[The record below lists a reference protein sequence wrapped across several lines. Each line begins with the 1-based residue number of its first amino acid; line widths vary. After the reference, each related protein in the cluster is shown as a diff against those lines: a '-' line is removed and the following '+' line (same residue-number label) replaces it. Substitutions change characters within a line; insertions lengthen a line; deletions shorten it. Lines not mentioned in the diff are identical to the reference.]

1 MQGGAV
7 LQEQCCSSLHGLH
20 LPLPLSQL
28 GKMTLQAIKWQDNQL
43 YVLDQLLLPLESQ
56 YINVRDVK
64 DGWQVISKMQV
75 RGAPAI
81 AIVGCLSLAV
91 ELINTSFEDKD
102 ELLDTINKKLDY
114 LVTARPTAVNLQKAA
129 EELKAISKK
138 LYEDNLSVEDMVKL
152 VSSWC
157 QKMLDDDINTNKKIG
172 WFGAESILKS
182 AGGRNVQLLTHC
194 NTGSLATAGYGTA
207 LGVIR
212 SIHEQGRLAQAY
224 CTETRP
230 YNQGARLTAY
240 ELVFEKMPATLICD
254 SMAAALMNCRKID
267 AVLVGADRVIRNG
280 DTANKIGTY
289 QLAVTAKCHKVP
301 FYVCAPTTSID
312 LNLGEGKDIPIEER
326 PCEEMTDIAGIRIAS
341 PGISCWNPAFDVT
354 PAELI
359 TGGIVTELGVFKPSE
374 LHTILQAQ

>member
-1 MQGGAV
+1 
-7 LQEQCCSSLHGLH
+7 
-20 LPLPLSQL
+20 
-28 GKMTLQAIKWQDNQL
+28 MTLQAIKWQDNQL

-212 SIHEQGRLAQAY
+212 SIHEQGRL
-224 CTETRP
+224 
-230 YNQGARLTAY
+230 GKLTSCLFIMRRVY
-240 ELVFEKMPATLICD
+240 KWAT
-254 SMAAALMNCRKID
+254 
-267 AVLVGADRVIRNG
+267 V
-280 DTANKIGTY
+280 
-289 QLAVTAKCHKVP
+289 
-301 FYVCAPTTSID
+301 
-312 LNLGEGKDIPIEER
+312 
-326 PCEEMTDIAGIRIAS
+326 
-341 PGISCWNPAFDVT
+341 NPQFN
-354 PAELI
+354 
-359 TGGIVTELGVFKPSE
+359 
-374 LHTILQAQ
+374 